1 VAENRRKWP
10 LVDDGPR
17 MNGRGH
23 RERLKVRLKF
33 PCAPNALGFVLVLAS
48 ANNPVAA
55 WAGQVPPAAAAGGGV
70 VISSEVSADKLRQC
84 LSDLKGANIEFV
96 ELGSVSKDG
105 CTVEG
110 AIELDAVLSPFGKVS
125 IPNKPTMACVF
136 ARQFTTWVRNVA
148 APLSL
153 AYMGSKLVAIE
164 TGAGL
169 VCRTRYTKPDEKIS
183 EHAKGNAIDIA
194 AFRLENG
201 RSLSVKDASAST
213 QIDGVLMKTFRATGC
228 GYFTTI
234 LGPGSNEAHKDHLH
248 FDYGMHGNTYNY
260 RICE

>member
-1 VAENRRKWP
+1 MK
-10 LVDDGPR
+10 
-17 MNGRGH
+17 GRGH

-33 PCAPNALGFVLVLAS
+33 PCSPYAVGLMLLLATALS
-48 ANNPVAA
+48 PVAA
-55 WAGQVPPAAAAGGGV
+55 WAGQVPPSAAAGGGV
-70 VISSEVSADKLRQC
+70 VISSEANADQLRQC
-84 LSDLKGANIEFV
+84 LSDLKAANVEFL
-96 ELGSVSKDG
+96 ELGSVSKEG

-110 AIELDAVLSPFGKVS
+110 VIELDAVSSPFGKVS
-125 IPNKPTMACVF
+125 LPNKPTMTCVF
-136 ARQFTTWVRNVA
+136 AGQFTTWVRDVA
-148 APLSL
+148 APLTL
-153 AYMGSKLVAIE
+153 AYMNSKLAAIE
-164 TGAGL
+164 TGASL
-169 VCRTRYTKPDEKIS
+169 VCRTRYANPDEKIS

-194 AFRLENG
+194 AFRMENG

-248 FDYGMHGNTYNY
+248 FDYGMHGNTHNY

>member
-1 VAENRRKWP
+1 MSDAYV
-10 LVDDGPR
+10 
-17 MNGRGH
+17 
-23 RERLKVRLKF
+23 
-33 PCAPNALGFVLVLAS
+33 
-48 ANNPVAA
+48 
-55 WAGQVPPAAAAGGGV
+55 AGGGV
-70 VISSEVSADKLRQC
+70 VISSEANADQLRQC
-84 LSDLKGANIEFV
+84 LSDLKAANIEFM
-96 ELGSVSKDG
+96 ELGSVSKEG

-110 AIELDAVLSPFGKVS
+110 AIELDAVSSPFGKVS

-136 ARQFTTWVRNVA
+136 ARQFTTWIRNVA
-148 APLSL
+148 APLTL
-153 AYMGSKLVAIE
+153 AYMDSKLAAIE

-169 VCRTRYTKPDEKIS
+169 VCRTRYAKPDEKIS
-183 EHAKGNAIDIA
+183 EHAKGDAIDIA
-194 AFRLENG
+194 SFRLENG

-213 QIDGVLMKTFRATGC
+213 QIDGALMKTLRAIGC